1 MPASFSSIS
10 FEAETA
16 KRFKELSDK
25 RGETHSQTLRYL
37 LDKLYEDNKTPYW
50 SKPDNWNDIA
60 SRSDFNSR
68 RSRKADI

>member
-1 MPASFSSIS
+1 MASGMSEVWCLYIGGLLMPASFSSIS

-37 LDKLYEDNKTPYW
+37 LDRETVF
-50 SKPDNWNDIA
+50 A
-60 SRSDFNSR
+60 SFMESQ
-68 RSRKADI
+68 